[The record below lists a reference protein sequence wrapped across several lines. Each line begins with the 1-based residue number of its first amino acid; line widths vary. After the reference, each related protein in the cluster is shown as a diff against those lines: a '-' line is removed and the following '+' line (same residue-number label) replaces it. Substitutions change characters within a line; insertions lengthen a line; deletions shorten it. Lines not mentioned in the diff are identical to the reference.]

1 MRCYLVDGI
10 YPDWVTFVKSI
21 KLPTSGVEAEFAKT
35 QDATRKEIERVFG
48 VLQAR
53 FAIVRGPA

>member
-21 KLPTSGVEAEFAKT
+21 KIPTSGVEAEFAKHKT
-35 QDATRKEIERVFG
+35 QPEKKLRGFLVFCKLD
-48 VLQAR
+48 LQ
-53 FAIVRGPA
+53 